1 MKRFLIFALLFPGIA
16 LAVFFA
22 LLSMAMGMFP
32 DNPQALFVVVW
43 GYVVGVVPALVCAVV
58 DLLLRK
64 TRIPAVIGTTL
75 VGYGIAILAGLTRS
89 LIGVSLERF
98 LRSALSAQ
106 FQPRCVRGCR
116 MKNKI
121 WALMRENLLLSV

>member
-75 VGYGIAILAGLTRS
+75 VGYGIAILAGLTI

>member
-58 DLLLRK
+58 DFLLRK

-75 VGYGIAILAGLTRS
+75 VGYGIAILAGLTI

>member
-16 LAVFFA
+16 VAVFFA
-22 LLSMAMGMFP
+22 WFFMEMSMFP
-32 DNPQALFVVVW
+32 DNPEALFVVGW

-75 VGYGIAILAGLTRS
+75 VGYGIAILAGLTIFDWG
-89 LIGVSLERF
+89 LIGRTLARNS
-98 LRSALSAQ
+98 S
-106 FQPRCVRGCR
+106 RGVFV
-116 MKNKI
+116 
-121 WALMRENLLLSV
+121 AVE

>member
-16 LAVFFA
+16 LVVFFA
-22 LLSMAMGMFP
+22 LLSMAVGVFP
-32 DNPQALFVVVW
+32 DNPQALFVVGW

-75 VGYGIAILAGLTRS
+75 VGYGIAILAALMIFDWG
-89 LIGVSLERF
+89 LIGKILAFGLIGAIPAAVCSW
-98 LRSALSAQ
+98 LSNEKQSIDAD
-106 FQPRCVRGCR
+106 
-116 MKNKI
+116 
-121 WALMRENLLLSV
+121 A

>member
-32 DNPQALFVVVW
+32 DNPQALFVVGW

-64 TRIPAVIGTTL
+64 TYIPAVIGTTL
-75 VGYGIAILAGLTRS
+75 VGYGIAILAGLTIFDWG
-89 LIGVSLERF
+89 LIGKILAFGLIGAIPAAVCSW
-98 LRSALSAQ
+98 LSNEKQNMGAD
-106 FQPRCVRGCR
+106 
-116 MKNKI
+116 
-121 WALMRENLLLSV
+121 A

>member
-1 MKRFLIFALLFPGIA
+1 MKRFLIFSLLFPGIA
-16 LAVFFA
+16 LAVSFA

-32 DNPQALFVVVW
+32 DNPQALPVVAGW

-75 VGYGIAILAGLTRS
+75 VGYGIVILAGLTIFDWG
-89 LIGVSLERF
+89 LIGRILAFGLIGAIPAAMCSW
-98 LRSALSAQ
+98 LSNEKQNTGAD
-106 FQPRCVRGCR
+106 
-116 MKNKI
+116 
-121 WALMRENLLLSV
+121 A